1 MVIKSKMGKTNEKGG
16 KKGGVK
22 RAEKYN
28 KSIVVVNGVQ

>member
-22 RAEKYN
+22 RENATKALLL
-28 KSIVVVNGVQ
+28 